1 MFENSSK
8 VRLWSKLHDKTHKMI
23 LEQFYKMASR
33 MIKRIQKIINFGAP
47 VVSGKRRF
55 DHVSRVVRRLV
66 WLSAEQL
73 IEYHTVCMVRNVLV
87 TGQPE
92 AMLCAVGPPSNQRRS
107 HVTRR
112 ATQRSL
118 PRIRRAAGRRRLC
131 YRGVKLLNAAKSPI
145 ADQQLRRNFKRE
157 LLSREAASEWTCRIE
172 CVKIVCRVIAIGDDV
187 CMFFY

>member
-1 MFENSSK
+1 MLMALIHARHVIPSSTLAAL
-8 VRLWSKLHDKTHKMI
+8 VQALVISAIRYCLSVYGACNI
-23 LEQFYKMASR
+23 GQV
-33 MIKRIQKIINFGAP
+33 KRIQKIINFGAQ

-55 DHVSRVVRRLV
+55 DHVSSVVRRLG

-73 IEYHTVCMVRNVLV
+73 IEYHAVCLMRNVLV

-92 AMLCAVGPPSNQRRS
+92 AMNCAVGPPSNQHHS

-118 PRIRRAAGRRRLC
+118 SRIRRKSGRRQLC

-145 ADQQLRRNFKRE
+145 ADQQFRRNFKRE
-157 LLSREAASEWTCRIE
+157 LLSREATSE
-172 CVKIVCRVIAIGDDV
+172 
-187 CMFFY
+187 